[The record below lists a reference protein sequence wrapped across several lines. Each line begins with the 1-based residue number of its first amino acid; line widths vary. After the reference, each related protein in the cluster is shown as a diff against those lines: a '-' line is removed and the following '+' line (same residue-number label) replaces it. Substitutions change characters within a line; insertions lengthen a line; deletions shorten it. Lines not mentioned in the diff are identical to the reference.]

1 MWNSPMRIQNYY
13 YDTIKNSKPDY
24 GLFIEGDNLVLK
36 ELNAYHFDTVES
48 LNNRVHF
55 YRTKYHLEVLNTD
68 LSKAPLEYFLSL
80 FVEHY
85 DMNMNER
92 KEEALNIIKEKYP
105 EIAI

>member
-1 MWNSPMRIQNYY
+1 MI
-13 YDTIKNSKPDY
+13 
-24 GLFIEGDNLVLK
+24 
-36 ELNAYHFDTVES
+36 TVES
-48 LNNRVHF
+48 LNSRVHF

-68 LSKAPLEYFLSL
+68 LSKAPLEYFLNL
-80 FVEHY
+80 FIEHY